1 MVRYLSARLSCLV
14 ARKSIRIKGAK
25 MCDADGVQP
34 GTWLNSD
41 SGSLKGGD
49 DLASNV
55 TRLSRAIKPA
65 SSDAIPQIVYYH
77 YGVGMTRE
85 A

>member
-1 MVRYLSARLSCLV
+1 VK
-14 ARKSIRIKGAK
+14 KS
-25 MCDADGVQP
+25 DTDGVQT

-55 TRLSRAIKPA
+55 TRISRAIKPA

-77 YGVGMTRE
+77 YGVGMIRVIRVLDYLLTQGRE
-85 A
+85 SRWHR

>member
-1 MVRYLSARLSCLV
+1 
-14 ARKSIRIKGAK
+14 
-25 MCDADGVQP
+25 MCFRMGISSNEIWETSDTDSLQI

-55 TRLSRAIKPA
+55 TRISRAIKPA
-65 SSDAIPQIVYYH
+65 SSDSIPQIVYYH
-77 YGVGMTRE
+77 YGVGMT
-85 A
+85 

>member
-1 MVRYLSARLSCLV
+1 MSN
-14 ARKSIRIKGAK
+14 I
-25 MCDADGVQP
+25 DGVQP

-77 YGVGMTRE
+77 YGVGMIRK